1 MKASPTTEKYSAI
14 ADDLLAAAPLNE
26 LGPGKP
32 VAAIRARLADLSVQ
46 NIFGPHAV
54 KDQTMAE
61 ACLSGLW
68 LRFDYL
74 DESHEISQSIHNAT
88 GSFWHG
94 IMHRRE
100 PDYGNAKYWF
110 HRVGQHPT
118 FPAIHS
124 AVRKFVA
131 SAAAAEISNE
141 PAVAFLTNSS
151 AWDPFKFVDLV
162 ELANRGRSKSVNW
175 CQEVQR
181 IEWEILF
188 DFCFSAAAGKSP

>member
-1 MKASPTTEKYSAI
+1 MKATSIGREFSKGI
-14 ADDLLAAAPLNE
+14 DDLIAIAPLNE

-32 VAAIRARLADLSVQ
+32 VAAMREQLEGLSLQ
-46 NIFGPHAV
+46 NAFAPHPI
-54 KDQTMAE
+54 KDRSMAE

-100 PDYGNAKYWF
+100 PEYGNAKYWF
-110 HRVGQHPT
+110 HRVGQHPA

-124 AVRKFVA
+124 
-131 SAAAAEISNE
+131 
-141 PAVAFLTNSS
+141 
-151 AWDPFKFVDLV
+151 
-162 ELANRGRSKSVNW
+162 
-175 CQEVQR
+175 
-181 IEWEILF
+181 
-188 DFCFSAAAGKSP
+188 